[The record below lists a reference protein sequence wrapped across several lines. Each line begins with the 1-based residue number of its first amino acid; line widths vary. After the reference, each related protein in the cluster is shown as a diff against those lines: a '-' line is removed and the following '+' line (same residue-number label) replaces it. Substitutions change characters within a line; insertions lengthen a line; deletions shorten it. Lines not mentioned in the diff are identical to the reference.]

1 MKAFMKRDLYVPRY
15 DIDLREERELAY
27 RRLKALCEAG
37 FISVRDFKEN
47 PMRIFAAH
55 EVAGLCDGSMATKMT
70 VQFNLFGGTVLKL
83 GTEKHH
89 GKPPA
94 LGWRATVRC
103 TVQQLTRTPIPPNRR
118 VPRRD

>member
-1 MKAFMKRDLYVPRY
+1 MHRY
-15 DIDLREERELAY
+15 SVTKTYKIFP
-27 RRLKALCEAG
+27 G
-37 FISVRDFKEN
+37 FISVLDFDNN
-47 PMRIFAAH
+47 PLNVFAAH
-55 EVAGLCDGSMATKMT
+55 ELAAIVDPAMATKMT

-94 LGWRATVRC
+94 LGWRAPVRC
-103 TVQQLTRTPIPPNRR
+103 TVQQLTRTPIPTNRR